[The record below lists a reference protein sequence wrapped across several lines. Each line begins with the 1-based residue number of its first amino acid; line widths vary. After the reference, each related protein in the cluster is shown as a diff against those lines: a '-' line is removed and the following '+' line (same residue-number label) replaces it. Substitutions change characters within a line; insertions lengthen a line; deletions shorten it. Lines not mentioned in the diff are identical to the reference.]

1 MTYDRFAVVGR
12 FVMFG
17 VQFAFML
24 VMKKIDPVNQSIVWV
39 DVGVVIRFTSSC
51 VSAKE
56 NIPDTDKVD
65 TVPSKY
71 GPVLP
76 VAPVFAAN
84 PGIPWIP

>member
-1 MTYDRFAVVGR
+1 MTEYRHNNTQCPSPFT
-12 FVMFG
+12 FLT
-17 VQFAFML
+17 FML

-84 PGIPWIP
+84 PGIPWTP